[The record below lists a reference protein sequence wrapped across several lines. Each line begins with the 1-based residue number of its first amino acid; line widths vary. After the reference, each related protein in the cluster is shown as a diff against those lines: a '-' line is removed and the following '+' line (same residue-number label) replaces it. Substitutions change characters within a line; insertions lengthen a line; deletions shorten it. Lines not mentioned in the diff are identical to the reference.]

1 MPRELVFR
9 TTIEGLCR
17 SIPVPKWPPPFQ
29 NPARQTAQPA
39 ARQGIVTN
47 MSENRRNT
55 RRWPE
60 IVAPEGKLKWA
71 GGQAPV
77 RVTDQSSE
85 GLGLELPQ
93 GRHLQAGDHV
103 WLRTCSGVTEG
114 IVMHVEPGGAANH
127 VGMAR
132 LRDFVPADVPRWR
145 WWLGL
150 GPTPKAGDWR
160 RHNLAP
166 SPAVWGLF
174 ALFVAGLIG
183 YAAHRDPT
191 AWHRL
196 KGLFV
201 RNVAQH
207 ATASAPPAGNG

>member
-1 MPRELVFR
+1 
-9 TTIEGLCR
+9 
-17 SIPVPKWPPPFQ
+17 
-29 NPARQTAQPA
+29 
-39 ARQGIVTN
+39 
-47 MSENRRNT
+47 MSDNRRNS

-60 IVAPEGKLKWA
+60 TIAPAGDLKWA

-93 GRHLQAGDHV
+93 GRSLQAGDHV

-127 VGMAR
+127 VGLAR
-132 LRDFVPADVPRWR
+132 IRDFVPEDIPRWR

-150 GPTPKAGDWR
+150 GPGPKAGDWR

-166 SPAVWGLF
+166 SPAVWGGF
-174 ALFVAGLIG
+174 VLFVLGLLV
-183 YAAHRDPT
+183 YSAQRDPQ
-191 AWHRL
+191 AWNRW
-196 KGLFV
+196 KGMLV
-201 RNVAQH
+201 GEATHH
-207 ATASAPPAGNG
+207 AAAR